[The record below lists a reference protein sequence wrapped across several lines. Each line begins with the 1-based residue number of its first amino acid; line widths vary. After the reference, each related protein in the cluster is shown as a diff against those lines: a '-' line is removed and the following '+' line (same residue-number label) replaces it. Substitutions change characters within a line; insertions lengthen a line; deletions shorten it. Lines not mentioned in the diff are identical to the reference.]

1 MIIEAILQINPKA
14 VVTVRG
20 NDIDTCEIEWHDKNP
35 NNITKSD
42 IKAKI
47 AEMPTDEELVTQ
59 KQNDK
64 TSAHSKCKDT
74 RIKRCRNTKNK

>member
-64 TSAHSKCKDT
+64 TSAHSKLKELGLSDAE
-74 RIKRCRNTKNK
+74 IEAL

>member
-35 NNITKSD
+35 NNITKS
-42 IKAKI
+42 
-47 AEMPTDEELVTQ
+47 EL
-59 KQNDK
+59 
-64 TSAHSKCKDT
+64 
-74 RIKRCRNTKNK
+74 R

>member
-1 MIIEAILQINPKA
+1 MIIEAILQLNPKA

-64 TSAHSKCKDT
+64 TSAH
-74 RIKRCRNTKNK
+74 NKLKALGLTNAEIEAL